1 MASTRGIALN
11 GSADP
16 DRVTV
21 IMVGMPLPS
30 PRALVQDFDRTTHA
44 ERCRRTVQIALD
56 HRQDP
61 RLGELLDALA
71 AESDYHHSLTLL
83 AARAIGDEARL
94 QAATT
99 HPSAR
104 VRRAAAKRLPL
115 QETDEEF
122 AELFMASSHADRA
135 ILRQRLRREHRT
147 DLADALLRRD
157 LGDHEHA
164 ALLAAASAD
173 TVRERLGDLADL
185 VPNVRPLAQAHPD
198 AVLDHLAARITDALQ
213 VDRKHWWNWVDVAL
227 VDLVAHDV
235 DRVLTL
241 LESYG
246 PGETL
251 PHGIERVLASL
262 VRRDPGRIAELLSG
276 PYRAGRL
283 PQAVFTEFARFSPAD
298 RIRLAA
304 RTRRSPAQLTTLL
317 TALPPSE
324 RGAVV
329 VDLFDDRLP
338 SRDLALIDALPRELR
353 RSAVR
358 HEIAS
363 RATHRP
369 DTILMLAS
377 GLPYAEA
384 TQVAAPYLTSSV
396 AEERAAAH
404 RCRLHAAGHDRDPA
418 AWADA
423 LTGLDRLA
431 NEQDPVRRAAV
442 NALADLPIGHIATGP
457 LDAWGRLADTLV
469 AARDTSTDT
478 LRALQRHCWRAVRW
492 AAENDRGDV
501 VATHVELLD
510 RLTEPKGSLA
520 VPDLTTLPRG
530 AEQLVIDALLPR
542 VHAALR
548 RNDHDLLLSLA
559 GALGRRLDTRTDLSE
574 LLERAVRSSK
584 DHTIS
589 RAIDLWLENPATRG
603 ARVETVLTLER
614 SAVTLASV
622 QQALLDTRQDLLDRC
637 WSRRPP
643 RGRFWRSR
651 SRYVPVLRGRFGRML
666 PRQGVDYAE
675 ALTDLANHDDTT
687 VWQTWAAI
695 ATIPRLP
702 GVGLDALTPFLAPER
717 IGVVEAVLAA
727 LPRTGDPRALDMLL
741 AHRGDDH
748 ARVAAY
754 AMSGAVRQVRPDE
767 ITTRLLTLIGPGS
780 KVTAA
785 KEGVRLLGTIRPPG
799 ALDALLT
806 AVTPDSHRDV
816 RAAFGRT
823 LRAFLDDDRAWAVL
837 DTQAQATR
845 DEAWAI
851 TETSPAQLPVRHRDR
866 FARVVARAVTTH
878 PELLSRAGAWVVWR
892 PELASPLIAQVA
904 DTGTGWWSEAVTAL
918 ATATQRGAPWPP
930 VLALADDLAA
940 RALAD
945 DQPDAETDRDLPL
958 LQRLTRLCGRLLTID
973 DDALRPHWAELA
985 QALVRHPSSRRLGL
999 AAAVAAIDPR
1009 DPVPGIT
1016 AVLELATDPFDAETV
1031 GALLAEA
1038 DQLRRMSIAQLV
1050 ECHDAAL
1057 ARDTAQPGPV
1067 AGQVMLQL
1075 VARGGSRTSWA
1086 TNWRTRLRTL
1096 RRHPVPWVAEAA
1108 RQVLTA
1114 TER

>member
-1 MASTRGIALN
+1 MASTQGIALN
-11 GSADP
+11 GSAD
-16 DRVTV
+16 RTCLAA

-30 PRALVQDFDRTTHA
+30 PRALVQEFDRTMHA

-61 RLGELLDALA
+61 GLPELLDALA

-83 AARAIGDEARL
+83 AARALGDEARL
-94 QAATT
+94 RAATT

-115 QETDEEF
+115 RETEAEF

-135 ILRQRLRREHRT
+135 ILRQRLRREHRPA
-147 DLADALLRRD
+147 LADALLRRD

-164 ALLAAASAD
+164 ALLAAASPE

-185 VPNVRPLAQAHPD
+185 VPNVQSLARAHPD
-198 AVLDHLAARITDALQ
+198 AVLDQLAARITDALR
-213 VDRKHWWNWVDVAL
+213 VDRQHWWNWVDVAL
-227 VDLVAHDV
+227 GDLVAHDF

-262 VRRDPGRIAELLSG
+262 IRRDPGRIAELLSG

-304 RTRRSPAQLTTLL
+304 RTRRSPAQLTRLL

-329 VDLFDDRLP
+329 VDLFDQQLP

-363 RATHRP
+363 RETHRP

-384 TQVAAPYLTSSV
+384 TEIAAPYLTSSV

-431 NEQDPVRRAAV
+431 NDQDPVRGAAV
-442 NALADLPIGHIATGP
+442 SALADLPIGHIATGP

-469 AARDTSTDT
+469 AARDTSSDT

-492 AAENDRGDV
+492 AAENGRGDV

-530 AEQLVIDALLPR
+530 SEQLVIDALMPR
-542 VHAALR
+542 VRAALR
-548 RNDHDLLLSLA
+548 RNDHDLLLSVA
-559 GALGRRLDTRTDLSE
+559 GALGRRLDTRPDLSE
-574 LLERAVRSSK
+574 LLERAVRSSN
-584 DHTIS
+584 DYTIR
-589 RAIDLWLENPATRG
+589 RAVDLWLENPATRG

-637 WSRRPP
+637 WARRPP

-666 PRQGVDYAE
+666 PRQGVDYA
-675 ALTDLANHDDTT
+675 DTT
-687 VWQTWAAI
+687 VWQNWAAI

-702 GVGLDALTPFLAPER
+702 GVGLDALSPFLAPER
-717 IGVVEAVLAA
+717 IRLVEAVLAA
-727 LPRTGDPRALDMLL
+727 LPRTGDPRALDLLL

-767 ITTRLLTLIGPGS
+767 ITGRLLTLIGPGS

-785 KEGVRLLGTIRPPG
+785 KEGVRLLGTIRPPD

-851 TETSPAQLPVRHRDR
+851 TDTSPAQLPVRHRDR
-866 FARVVARAVTTH
+866 FARVVAHAVTTH

-892 PELASPLIAQVA
+892 PELAAPLMAQVA
-904 DTGTGWWSEAVTAL
+904 DTGSGWWSEAVTAL
-918 ATATQRGAPWPP
+918 ATATERGAP
-930 VLALADDLAA
+930 
-940 RALAD
+940 
-945 DQPDAETDRDLPL
+945 
-958 LQRLTRLCGRLLTID
+958 
-973 DDALRPHWAELA
+973 
-985 QALVRHPSSRRLGL
+985 
-999 AAAVAAIDPR
+999 
-1009 DPVPGIT
+1009 
-1016 AVLELATDPFDAETV
+1016 
-1031 GALLAEA
+1031 
-1038 DQLRRMSIAQLV
+1038 
-1050 ECHDAAL
+1050 
-1057 ARDTAQPGPV
+1057 
-1067 AGQVMLQL
+1067 
-1075 VARGGSRTSWA
+1075 
-1086 TNWRTRLRTL
+1086 
-1096 RRHPVPWVAEAA
+1096 
-1108 RQVLTA
+1108 
-1114 TER
+1114 